1 MNITSLESLKY
12 NIYTRVYNFYYPVL
26 AYLNNRIDRD
36 LSTYVVQRGEE
47 MRIDLV
53 MMSIYDDDYSLKNI
67 DVMLFINNIDNPL
80 NIVAGDV
87 IYYPPLEYLDS
98 YRFSFEPTS
107 RVGENIRKALAV
119 PNKTNVKDSNRRKF
133 IENGYSLPPVVL
145 DESKPPV
152 RVEGDK
158 IVIGGLNSN

>member
-26 AYLNNRIDRD
+26 VYLNNRIDRD
-36 LSTYVVQRGEE
+36 LSTYVVQKGEE

-80 NIVAGDV
+80 NIMAGDV
-87 IYYPPLEYLDS
+87 IYYPPLESLDS

-152 RVEGDK
+152 RLEGDK

>member
-12 NIYTRVYNFYYPVL
+12 NVYTKLYNFYYPVL
-26 AYLNNRIDRD
+26 AYVNGDVRQD
-36 LSTYVVQRGEE
+36 LGQYVVQQGEE
-47 MRIDLV
+47 MRLDLV
-53 MMSIYDDDYSLKNI
+53 MMSIYDDVSTLKSM
-67 DVMLFINNIDNPL
+67 DVLLFINNIDNPL
-80 NIVAGDV
+80 NILEGDI
-87 IYYPPLEYLDS
+87 IYYPPQDLLDS
-98 YRFSFEPTS
+98 YRYFFEPTT
-107 RVGENIRKALAV
+107 RAGENVRKALAV
-119 PNKTNVKDSNRRKF
+119 PNKTTKKDGNRRKF

>member
-1 MNITSLESLKY
+1 MNIMSLESLKY
-12 NIYTRVYNFYYPVL
+12 NIYTKLYNFYYPVL
-26 AYLNNRIDRD
+26 AYVDTDIDKS
-36 LSTYVVQRGEE
+36 LGMYVVQQGEE

-53 MMSIYDDDYSLKNI
+53 MMSIYDDVSALKSI
-67 DVMLFINNIDNPL
+67 DVLLFINNIDNPL
-80 NIVAGDV
+80 NIMEGDV
-87 IYYPPLEYLDS
+87 IYYTPLEVLDS
-98 YRFSFEPTS
+98 YRYSFEPSS
-107 RVGENIRKALAV
+107 RAGENVRKALAV
-119 PNKTNVKDSNRRKF
+119 PNKTTKKDGNRRKF